1 MGMYYNT
8 IIGWAVYYFIASFT
22 SELPW
27 TSCDHPWNT
36 NSCALVGPVD
46 NGSVVFSPAQE
57 YFEYNNYYL
66 LLIIIPI
73 WYESSHCRRNVLENY
88 LSDGMNDLGPIKWS
102 LALCVLAVFVLVY
115 FSLWKGVRSTG
126 KVTTLLHFLH
136 VDSFILNAVCEPAT
150 SPFDK
155 SIQNVSI
162 SALIDERRS
171 QYVYS
176 IRLGYSTLFP
186 VSSSACYC
194 IDPSPTPSVSL
205 SLSQSI
211 ARFNLSA
218 ARSTLRFLLLQPSK
232 LIWQSIFLDCLPLP
246 LHSHRHLILPPFFLF
261 CISFFFYFILWNKCV
276 SVGPSVP
283 AARRLAN
290 AIAVETL
297 CVFVGDHRSIRLFGA
312 RAHSASP
319 LSDWNNIVL
328 ECLLSHSHC

>member
-1 MGMYYNT
+1 MGYAICIIDLYMGMYYNT

-73 WYESSHCRRNVLENY
+73 WYESSQCRRNVLENY

-205 SLSQSI
+205 SLSLKVSLDSI
-211 ARFNLSA
+211 YQQRAVLSA
-218 ARSTLRFLLLQPSK
+218 SCCYSHRNSFGRVSFSIVCLFPSTLTGTLSF
-232 LIWQSIFLDCLPLP
+232 PL
-246 LHSHRHLILPPFFLF
+246 
-261 CISFFFYFILWNKCV
+261 FFYFVCLFFFILFCET
-276 SVGPSVP
+276 
-283 AARRLAN
+283 N
-290 AIAVETL
+290 A
-297 CVFVGDHRSIRLFGA
+297 
-312 RAHSASP
+312 
-319 LSDWNNIVL
+319 
-328 ECLLSHSHC
+328 